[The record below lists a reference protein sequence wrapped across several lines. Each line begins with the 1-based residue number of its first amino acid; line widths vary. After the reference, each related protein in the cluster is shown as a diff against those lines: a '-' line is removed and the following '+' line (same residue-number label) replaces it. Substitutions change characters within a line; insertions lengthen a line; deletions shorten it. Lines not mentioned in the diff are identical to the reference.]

1 MKLIGGLA
9 ADARPADGVCRDVL
23 TATAL
28 KTVELVRMLS
38 RADDASLTVYDLTVD
53 GDHTYFAN
61 GYVVH
66 NR

>member
-1 MKLIGGLA
+1 MKSRE
-9 ADARPADGVCRDVL
+9 DDPA
-23 TATAL
+23 
-28 KTVELVRMLS
+28 
-38 RADDASLTVYDLTVD
+38 LTVYDLTVD